1 MGHKAKLSLPRRLRL
16 TLATCEWVPQSAS
29 PGMARYCP
37 DLSCIGL
44 VTTLGEV
51 VEEGAGVAGNA
62 RWGGDLLVAE
72 ANSGCSH
79 RS

>member
-44 VTTLGEV
+44 VTTPSEV
-51 VEEGAGVAGNA
+51 VEEGLGVVGDAW
-62 RWGGDLLVAE
+62 RGGELVVAE
-72 ANSGCSH
+72 ADGGGP
-79 RS
+79 